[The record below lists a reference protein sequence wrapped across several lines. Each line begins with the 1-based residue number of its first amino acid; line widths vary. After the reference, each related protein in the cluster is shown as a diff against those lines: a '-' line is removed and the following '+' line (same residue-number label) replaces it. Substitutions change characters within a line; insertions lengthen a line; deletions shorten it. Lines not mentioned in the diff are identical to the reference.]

1 MLVPATP
8 YSHKFHPLLL
18 LTTQT
23 GGGAAAAAGTAE
35 RSEYVH
41 EVTEHLK
48 SNRAPHA
55 LDTLKKIREEKEK
68 LFRGVSH
75 STGSHRLRSSL
86 AKGLNNQEGGDQD
99 FGTPAPPTKK
109 RKSSTTTTTTTKK
122 STTGTTGSKGGKGK
136 KTTKMSSD
144 KDKSKSSDDPLAKAL
159 AELKDTKAELKK
171 ANDAIKTKDDTIRV
185 QKMVSFGLCLG

>member
-23 GGGAAAAAGTAE
+23 GGAAAAAAGTAE

-86 AKGLNNQEGGDQD
+86 AKGLNDQEGGDQD
-99 FGTPAPPTKK
+99 FGTPAPPAKK

-122 STTGTTGSKGGKGK
+122 STTGSKGGKGK

-159 AELKDTKAELKK
+159 AELKETKAELKK
-171 ANDAIKTKDDTIRV
+171 ANDTIKTKEDTIKV
-185 QKMVSFGLCLG
+185 QKMVSFRLCLG

>member
-1 MLVPATP
+1 MA
-8 YSHKFHPLLL
+8 
-18 LTTQT
+18 
-23 GGGAAAAAGTAE
+23 AAEAAAAGTAD
-35 RSEYVH
+35 RAEYVH
-41 EVTEHLK
+41 NITEQLK

-99 FGTPAPPTKK
+99 FGTPAPPAKK

-122 STTGTTGSKGGKGK
+122 STTGSKGGKGK

>member
-23 GGGAAAAAGTAE
+23 GGAAAAAAGTAE

-99 FGTPAPPTKK
+99 FGTPGPPNKK
-109 RKSSTTTTTTTKK
+109 RKSSTTTTTTTTKK
-122 STTGTTGSKGGKGK
+122 STTGSKGGKGK

-159 AELKDTKAELKK
+159 AELKETKAELKK
-171 ANDAIKTKDDTIRV
+171 ATDTTKTKEDTIKV
-185 QKMVSFGLCLG
+185 QKMVSFRLCLG